1 MTRRL
6 LILLPIA
13 ACLRAD
19 SEREAVDLITDAAAG
34 LSAGKPEVF
43 LEAFDPAMPDFAKLR
58 TAVEGL
64 VSQAQVSCSIEVVSN
79 QGDDAAR
86 TLELDWILR
95 IDRGADSA
103 GSTHRQKTVKC
114 QLRKV
119 GKKWRIVSFEPL
131 DLFAPIEG

>member
-19 SEREAVDLITDAAAG
+19 SEREVVDLITGAASG

-43 LEAFDPAMPDFAKLR
+43 LEAFDPSMPEFEKLR
-58 TAVEGL
+58 AAVEGL
-64 VSQAQVSCSIEVVSN
+64 VSQAELSCSIEVSSN

-86 TLELDWILR
+86 SLELDWILSIR
-95 IDRGADSA
+95 HRDSSP

-114 QLRKV
+114 QLRKT
-119 GKKWRIVSFEPL
+119 GRKWRIVSFDPL
-131 DLFAPIEG
+131 DLFAPLD

>member
-43 LEAFDPAMPDFAKLR
+43 LEAFDPSMPDFAKLR

-64 VSQAQVSCSIEVVSN
+64 VSQAQVSCSIEVESN

-95 IDRGADSA
+95 IDRGADNA

-131 DLFAPIEG
+131 DLFAPLEG

>member
-19 SEREAVDLITDAAAG
+19 SEREVVDVITEAASG

-43 LEAFDPAMPDFAKLR
+43 LEAFDPSMQDLGKLR

-95 IDRGADSA
+95 IDRSGDSA

-119 GKKWRIVSFEPL
+119 GRKWRVVSFDPL
-131 DLFAPIEG
+131 DLFAPPEG

>member
-6 LILLPIA
+6 LILLPVA

-19 SEREAVDLITDAAAG
+19 SEREVVDLIIDAATG

-43 LEAFDPAMPDFAKLR
+43 LEVFDPSMADFGKLR

-64 VSQAQVSCSIEVVSN
+64 VSQAQVSCSIEVESN

-95 IDRGADSA
+95 IDRGSDSA

-114 QLRKV
+114 RLRKV
-119 GKKWRIVSFEPL
+119 GKKWRIVSFDPL
-131 DLFAPIEG
+131 DLFAPL